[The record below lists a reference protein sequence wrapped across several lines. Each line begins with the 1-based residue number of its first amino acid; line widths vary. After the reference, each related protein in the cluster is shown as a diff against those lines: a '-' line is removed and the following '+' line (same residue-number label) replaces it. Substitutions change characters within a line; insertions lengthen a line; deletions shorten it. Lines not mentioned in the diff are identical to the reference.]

1 MTAIMMNYRD
11 EFSFKARVVEQGD
24 DGGAA
29 YSPSLWEMNN
39 NLVMSSYESSPLLP
53 CDHEYSNLSPRSR
66 LQRIVE
72 ARKELMEMIQDMPES
87 SYELS
92 LKDIVDEHQLQQR
105 THREEEDYK
114 EDDSLVA
121 DHERSFRFQ
130 TEAQTIKKQQK
141 NKKKKKKKMQRM
153 ESLGSTC
160 SNNKFSRSS
169 SMDSEIFLIKMFFI
183 PSCFGSTKK
192 KSITHKNGSSKV
204 SPRNSCDN
212 DHKEARIKRIFSAG
226 EKKGRGKT
234 SSRSSSSSSNSD
246 RITTS
251 RIAGNFSPGCWPFL
265 QIKKSKPKKQS
276 GSIDV
281 ASE

>member
-1 MTAIMMNYRD
+1 MMNYGD
-11 EFSFKARVVEQGD
+11 EFSFEARVVEEGD
-24 DGGAA
+24 DGAA
-29 YSPSLWEMNN
+29 YLPSLWGQSNNRVMN
-39 NLVMSSYESSPLLP
+39 SYESSPLLP
-53 CDHEYSNLSPRSR
+53 RDHQYSNLSPRSR

-92 LKDIVDEHQLQQR
+92 LKDMVDEHQLQQR
-105 THREEEDYK
+105 IHHREEEDYK
-114 EDDSLVA
+114 ENDNLVA
-121 DHERSFRFQ
+121 DRERSFRFQ
-130 TEAQTIKKQQK
+130 TEAQMIKKQQN

-153 ESLGSTC
+153 ESLGSTY

-192 KSITHKNGSSKV
+192 KSITPKTGSSKV
-204 SPRNSCDN
+204 SPRSSCDN
-212 DHKEARIKRIFSAG
+212 DNKEPKIKKIFSAG
-226 EKKGRGKT
+226 EKNGRGKT
-234 SSRSSSSSSNSD
+234 SNRSSSSSSSNSD
-246 RITTS
+246 SITTS
-251 RIAGNFSPGCWPFL
+251 RIASNFSPGCWPFL

-276 GSIDV
+276 ASIDI